1 MNAQRA
7 VCVLVSGIAVILIAR
22 LYSLPP
28 SDMPLTIAFVGLTNL
43 PPTVPRSPICMVYL
57 DGTFSNLSPASPL
70 HWIAFGKNGA
80 ISNLPP
86 ASPSHVLFTVKNRTT
101 RPLTFRWFGHEFS
114 DSLPAGVA
122 LPKGPSRH
130 RAHVGEAPQM
140 PEEPDLQ
147 VCHGMAF
154 NPPDAL
160 FLKGRT
166 LKAGETA
173 LLILP
178 RPPFDCVWRPL
189 LIYDLPLAK
198 PQLLLYT
205 IKVRLRVREKWEI
218 YHAPQGATYIE
229 WVRGVWITNAA
240 LNKITGANAG
250 SPGWLPIRTRWA
262 ARIAQ
267 FCRWAEA

>member
-1 MNAQRA
+1 
-7 VCVLVSGIAVILIAR
+7 
-22 LYSLPP
+22 
-28 SDMPLTIAFVGLTNL
+28 
-43 PPTVPRSPICMVYL
+43 MVYL

-101 RPLTFRWFGHEFS
+101 RPLTLRWFGREFS
-114 DSLPAGVA
+114 DSLPDGVA
-122 LPKGPSRH
+122 LPKGPSHH
-130 RAHVGEAPQM
+130 RGHVGEAPQM

-147 VCHGMAF
+147 VCHGMSF
-154 NPPDAL
+154 LPPDAL
-160 FLKGRT
+160 FLKGQTLKAVETALLVDRT
-166 LKAGETA
+166 LKAGEAA

-189 LIYDLPLAK
+189 LVYDLPLAK
-198 PQLLLYT
+198 PQFLLYS
-205 IKVRLRVREKWEI
+205 IKARLHVRERWEI
-218 YHAPQGATYIE
+218 YSAPQGATYFD

-250 SPGWLPIRTRWA
+250 SPGWLPVRTRWA

-267 FCRWAEA
+267 FCRWAATSNRIWC

>member
-1 MNAQRA
+1 
-7 VCVLVSGIAVILIAR
+7 
-22 LYSLPP
+22 
-28 SDMPLTIAFVGLTNL
+28 
-43 PPTVPRSPICMVYL
+43 MVHL

-70 HWIAFGKNGA
+70 HWIAFGKNGV

-101 RPLTFRWFGHEFS
+101 RPLTLRWFGREFG
-114 DSLPAGVA
+114 DSLPDGVA
-122 LPKGPSRH
+122 LPKGPSHH

-140 PEEPDLQ
+140 PEKPDLQ
-147 VCHGMAF
+147 LYHGMSF

-160 FLKGRT
+160 FPKSRT

-198 PQLLLYT
+198 PQLLLYS
-205 IKVRLRVREKWEI
+205 IKARLHVREKWQI
-218 YHAPQGATYIE
+218 YSTPQGATYFE

-240 LNKITGANAG
+240 LNRITGANAG
-250 SPGWLPIRTRWA
+250 GRPHLPMRTCKA
-262 ARIAQ
+262 AHIAQ
-267 FCRWAEA
+267 FCRSLVCLIIGGHAAGSSPA